1 MLIEKD
7 ERREHECGENKRH
20 ALGLYSEQ
28 KKERHWLQQEG
39 MQNARRK
46 EKEKGYTLF
55 GIGGEQY
62 SNCQQRPILSKVEG
76 FHLILANMTSRE
88 VHSIK
93 LTMVKCHSRMKS
105 VKK

>member
-1 MLIEKD
+1 
-7 ERREHECGENKRH
+7 
-20 ALGLYSEQ
+20 
-28 KKERHWLQQEG
+28 

-62 SNCQQRPILSKVEG
+62 SNCQRRPILSKVEE
-76 FHLILANMTSRE
+76 FRLIFANVTSRE

-93 LTMVKCHSRMKS
+93 LTMVKCHSSMKS
-105 VKK
+105 V